1 MYRGC
6 WSRQMSLR
14 LLERLAEVEVA
25 WQATLKISAFGG
37 FLLSPAKHSALQS
50 PNKQERFNTVLVAE
64 ESPSDASRSP
74 LPFQRLSS
82 QLALSWPTRRKTL
95 NDTAADKMGTTI
107 DGITPADTVA
117 ASAAAHSSESTTM
130 PLAYAAV
137 VNSVTSDPEGKD
149 TIAATEQ
156 VEAGQEFDRTNLAAE
171 VKETSIHLG
180 CLSEAAGL
188 GNDIIQVATP
198 AISGAEINVAT
209 ATETGDTTK
218 AAQPADNSEAAE
230 DVDDPEHGI
239 FVFGSLIGHRHDPDD
254 QTLFQIRVC
263 WTHDAP
269 TWEPESNIQED
280 AEEALFAYWDA
291 VEGGRIG
298 AMADKNLWHAL
309 KVEKHKQEANGSV
322 KLCVSWVGSPE
333 RSWEPEGQ
341 VLQYARQHVDDY
353 WTANG
358 GRPKHIKHT
367 VVPVKRGRGLPRNT
381 SFVEEAPE
389 KP

>member
-1 MYRGC
+1 
-6 WSRQMSLR
+6 
-14 LLERLAEVEVA
+14 
-25 WQATLKISAFGG
+25 QATLKISAFGG

-50 PNKQERFNTVLVAE
+50 PNKQERFNTVPVAE

-74 LPFQRLSS
+74 LPFQRLFS
-82 QLALSWPTRRKTL
+82 QLALSWPTPRKTL

-137 VNSVTSDPEGKD
+137 ETSTSSPEGKD

-156 VEAGQEFDRTNLAAE
+156 VEAGQEFDRTNVAAE

-180 CLSEAAGL
+180 CLPEAAGL

-198 AISGAEINVAT
+198 AINGAEINVAT

-381 SFVEEAPE
+381 SLTRRLS
-389 KP
+389 

>member
-1 MYRGC
+1 MGAALKAIVPIVARLDE
-6 WSRQMSLR
+6 SLTN
-14 LLERLAEVEVA
+14 ETTSEKQ
-25 WQATLKISAFGG
+25 QATLKISAFGG
-37 FLLSPAKHSALQS
+37 LLLCPAKHSGLQS
-50 PNKQERFNTVLVAE
+50 PNKQERLNTVPAAE

-74 LPFQRLSS
+74 LPFQRLFS
-82 QLALSWPTRRKTL
+82 QQGLSWPTRHKTL
-95 NDTAADKMGTTI
+95 NDTAADKMDTTADGTT
-107 DGITPADTVA
+107 PAGTVA
-117 ASAAAHSSESTTM
+117 ASAAAHYSESTTM

-137 VNSVTSDPEGKD
+137 ETSTSTPEGKD
-149 TIAATEQ
+149 KVAATEQ
-156 VEAGQEFDRTNLAAE
+156 VEAGQESDRTNVAAE

-180 CLSEAAGL
+180 CQSEADGL
-188 GNDIIQVATP
+188 ENETIQAATP
-198 AISGAEINVAT
+198 AMDRAEINVAT

-218 AAQPADNSEAAE
+218 AAQPADNSEAAD

-239 FVFGSLIGHRHDPDD
+239 FVFGSLIGHRHDPDN
-254 QTLFQIRVC
+254 QTLFQIRVY

-353 WTANG
+353 WTANS
-358 GRPKHIKHT
+358 GRPKNIKHT
-367 VVPVKRGRGLPRNT
+367 VVPP
-381 SFVEEAPE
+381 
-389 KP
+389 